1 MKNMAVEPDDT
12 ALSPVAQTG
21 EQRHS
26 AKQIYHI
33 LQWPPMRP
41 LCLMTSLLGAQNLKL
56 ERVPQPRS
64 DRASKSISFPLLM
77 MHG

>member
-1 MKNMAVEPDDT
+1 MKNKAIEPDGT
-12 ALSPVAQTG
+12 ALGPVAQIG
-21 EQRHS
+21 EQRHL
-26 AKQIYHI
+26 AKRIYHI

-64 DRASKSISFPLLM
+64 DLASRASPSQL
-77 MHG
+77 

>member
-26 AKQIYHI
+26 AKRIYHI

-41 LCLMTSLLGAQNLKL
+41 LCLTTSLLGAQDRRL

-64 DRASKSISFPLLM
+64 DLASRASPSQL
-77 MHG
+77 